1 MVSPI
6 SSAAN
11 PRMRELPST
20 DVTAMKASTM
30 IAK

>member
-1 MVSPI
+1 MVRPM
-6 SSAAN
+6 SSEAK